1 MKKIDYLST
10 LFVGIDIGS
19 RLNVIS
25 ALNFEQEFLI
35 RMASIPNSQ
44 YGAEQMELMIAEVL
58 QQHHEFRSIIIG
70 LESTGF
76 YGVHIANYLSTCQM
90 LAPFS
95 TKVYCLNPKEVA
107 KYKESFNSLDKN
119 DGIDSFVIAD
129 FARVGRI
136 NTQPWRG
143 AQYLAL
149 QRLTRHRLHI
159 TECIAREKT
168 YMLNNIFLKF
178 SEFAMLDNDEHPF
191 SNKYGATAEAVL
203 TDYLSTEAI
212 VNASVDELIAFI
224 SSKSRGRI
232 HDPEQATYLLQKA
245 ANDSYRLD
253 KCLYEPLTVSIGCSF
268 NCINAFEKEL
278 KAIDDAILRTVKGLN
293 PTEYQVLNSV
303 PGIGK
308 VYASGILAEIGRQC
322 RNIWQVHHCT
332 CQILRHCLEGKP
344 VRQL

>member
-178 SEFAMLDNDEHPF
+178 SEFAMLDTM
-191 SNKYGATAEAVL
+191 ST
-203 TDYLSTEAI
+203 LSPI
-212 VNASVDELIAFI
+212 NMV
-224 SSKSRGRI
+224 
-232 HDPEQATYLLQKA
+232 PLLK
-245 ANDSYRLD
+245 L
-253 KCLYEPLTVSIGCSF
+253 F
-268 NCINAFEKEL
+268 
-278 KAIDDAILRTVKGLN
+278 
-293 PTEYQVLNSV
+293 
-303 PGIGK
+303 
-308 VYASGILAEIGRQC
+308 
-322 RNIWQVHHCT
+322 
-332 CQILRHCLEGKP
+332 
-344 VRQL
+344 